1 MEILKKLEENIN
13 YYPDGT
19 IITYDKFSYDYEEE
33 YYFKTIITTI
43 NGVKQQVNIN
53 NLQEIITISTI
64 INTIKKDDLII
75 VEYPLNNNNVID
87 KKIIDNGDCEI
98 SFKALKDMEKV
109 FLDKNPQ
116 LKNIDLNNQAKK
128 YVDNSYYTLR
138 SDILNSILILD
149 DNYNGIIHPEKY
161 NTLINSIN
169 TNKPV
174 ITIIDNSNQDN
185 TIELIIETTLVDD
198 IKIPLFSYSINLEEL
213 NSYGLEEIIHK
224 ITTISGF
231 NIITESKQVVIGS
244 ELLNNLL
251 TTGDSIYISIFNTYF
266 KDYYSNISFN
276 YMKEEKMKSLIVLNT
291 RNGKLPVFDK
301 GVLTIKYPVIV

>member
-1 MEILKKLEENIN
+1 
-13 YYPDGT
+13 
-19 IITYDKFSYDYEEE
+19 
-33 YYFKTIITTI
+33 
-43 NGVKQQVNIN
+43 
-53 NLQEIITISTI
+53 
-64 INTIKKDDLII
+64 
-75 VEYPLNNNNVID
+75 
-87 KKIIDNGDCEI
+87 
-98 SFKALKDMEKV
+98 MEKV

-174 ITIIDNSNQDN
+174 ITIIDNSDKDN

-231 NIITESKQVVIGS
+231 TITTKSKQVVIGS
-244 ELLNNLL
+244 VLLNNLL
-251 TTGDSIYISIFNTYF
+251 ATGDSIYVSIFNTYF
-266 KDYYSNISFN
+266 KDYYGNISFN

-291 RNGKLPVFDK
+291 RNGKLPVFDQ

>member
-1 MEILKKLEENIN
+1 MTKFKELENIN
-13 YYPDGT
+13 YYPEGT

-53 NLQEIITISTI
+53 NLQEIITNDTI
-64 INTIKKDDLII
+64 VNTISKDDLIT
-75 VEYPLNNNNVID
+75 VEYPLNNNEVVD
-87 KKIIDNGDCEI
+87 KKTIDNGDCEI

-116 LKNIDLNNQAKK
+116 LKNIDLNDQAEK
-128 YVDNSYYTLR
+128 YKDNSYILLR
-138 SDILNSILILD
+138 SDILNSILIED
-149 DNYNGIIHPEKY
+149 DNYNGVFHPEKY

-174 ITIIDNSNQDN
+174 ITIIDNSDKDN
-185 TIELIIETTLVDD
+185 TIELIIETTLVDN

-231 NIITESKQVVIGS
+231 NIIAESKQVVIGS

-251 TTGDSIYISIFNTYF
+251 TTGDSIYISIFDTYF
-266 KDYYSNISFN
+266 KEYYGNISFN

-301 GVLTIKYPVIV
+301 GVLNIKYPVIV